1 MSCVFEPITVRN
13 SLHDF
18 EKKDAYSFSIVPMRK
33 YAGTIGGTYLDLGA
47 NHGWTAIHAI
57 NCGFDRV
64 VAFEPNPES
73 CERALANFKGCE
85 RITLVPKAVMAEA
98 GVVYIENHRKSLNQ
112 KVRLSPRRGDEV
124 AVDGVAFRDVMA
136 EHRPAF
142 VKFDIEGA
150 EYEIIREWDPESF
163 VNGIALE
170 IHSATKPENF
180 AVAKEFLLR
189 CKDQGFQAD
198 SPRKYGMKNGLPRSY
213 CSNFIMSRVPIHRN
227 RRPDL
232 SFYDQL
238 GEVDS

>member
-1 MSCVFEPITVRN
+1 MSCVFEPITVHN

-18 EKKDAYSFSIVPMRK
+18 EKKDAYAFSIVPMRK
-33 YAGTIGGTYLDLGA
+33 YSGKVGGTYLDLGA

-57 NCGFDRV
+57 NLGFDNV
-64 VAFEPNPES
+64 VAFEPNPDS

-85 RITLVPKAVMAEA
+85 KIELLANAVMAER
-98 GVVYIENHRKSLNQ
+98 GVVWIENHRKSLNQ
-112 KVRLSPRRGDEV
+112 KVRLSPKRGDEI
-124 AVDGVAFRDVMA
+124 AVDGVAFRNVVSLY
-136 EHRPAF
+136 EPSF

-150 EYEIIREWDPESF
+150 EYDIIRDWEPEPF
-163 VNGIALE
+163 VQGIALE

-180 AVAKEFLLR
+180 AVAKEFLMR
-189 CKDQGFQAD
+189 CKAQGFQVN

-213 CSNFIMSRVPIHRN
+213 CSNFILSRQSN
-227 RRPDL
+227 PDL